1 MTAKERNK
9 KHSRSWRER
18 QRLKGYWVYY
28 IPSINYC
35 GITHD
40 LTQRKSWHKTFAK
53 VDVTGFRILFHSFCR
68 KETAYKE
75 AMFQSVLCMEGLNYK

>member
-1 MTAKERNK
+1 MTIKERNK
-9 KHSRSWRER
+9 TNTRAFRK
-18 QRLKGYWVYY
+18 RLKSKGYWVYY

-40 LTQRKSWHKTFAK
+40 LTQRKSWHKTVK
-53 VDVTGFRILFHSFCR
+53 NVDVTGFRILFHSFCR
-68 KETAYKE
+68 KETAYRE